1 MAPEYIEYPDTAP
14 NQRYRRYRGR
24 KRKHQKMISIETYQ
38 SSDPAMGSPTQD
50 EQALI
55 LAPGPSY
62 TASITWK
69 SPAVLQQE
77 EWERCKQRVRHL
89 APEHFRS
96 VAKPTFGPSEIFP
109 QNVSE
114 YIEHKK
120 GMMAMRES
128 ELLQSAARLK
138 EQIKA
143 WESIPPG
150 QRMIKPAFG
159 GKVFNDGLSPSLMQ
173 KTIWSEGGSTAD
185 WPSME
190 ELQWYGD
197 NRQSRLARTKCGRF
211 LPPPRVPMGP
221 EVPFL
226 DRPIIKPNTF
236 DETGPIFSTG
246 PRPDYAERHNMIMN
260 NDAAFEKKGK
270 ELLGAD
276 LMEEVGEWKEPFV
289 PDWQQALAKGDG
301 NRVNKPNE
309 RAHNQAQGETKQDAM
324 KLRQNTVQGMH
335 QPMQTNMDLG
345 GQQAMYQGGYPGMYH
360 GAYAGTGQNMAQ
372 GVQPEMN
379 LGPTPA
385 MTWGVEPGLA
395 LSSAPAMAQGGYP
408 NANAYAYAMTQGTQ
422 VGDCPNGNQNMY
434 NVVRPVMDPNMYT
447 GLYAGTAQSM
457 HMGAYPDTSHNPH
470 PSMAQGLHQ
479 HGAFNPNFASEQHQ
493 AMGQQP
499 GTGVTWPQG
508 GQWH

>member
-1 MAPEYIEYPDTAP
+1 MPPEYIEYPDTAP
-14 NQRYRRYRGR
+14 NQRTRRGRGR
-24 KRKHQKMISIETYQ
+24 KRKHQKMISIESYQ
-38 SSDPAMGSPTQD
+38 SSDTAMASPTQD
-50 EQALI
+50 QQALI

-69 SPAVLQQE
+69 SPAVLQKE

-89 APEHFRS
+89 APEQFRS

-109 QNVSE
+109 QNVRE

-120 GMMAMRES
+120 GMLAMREG

-138 EQIKA
+138 DQIKA

-159 GKVFNDGLSPSLMQ
+159 GKVFSDGLSPVLMQ
-173 KTIWSEGGSTAD
+173 KTIWCEGGGSAD

-211 LPPPRVPMGP
+211 LPPPRVSMGP

-226 DRPIIKPNTF
+226 DRPIIKPNAF

-260 NDAAFEKKGK
+260 NDATFEKKGR
-270 ELLGAD
+270 EWLGAD
-276 LMEEVGEWKEPFV
+276 LMEEVGEWKPPFV

-309 RAHNQAQGETKQDAM
+309 RAHNQAQEGETKQGTM
-324 KLRQNTVQGMH
+324 KLQQNIVQGMH
-335 QPMQTNMDLG
+335 QPMQTNMDLA
-345 GQQAMYQGGYPGMYH
+345 GQQAMYQGVYPVMYY

-372 GVQPEMN
+372 GVRPDMS

-385 MTWGVEPGLA
+385 MAWGVEPGLA
-395 LSSAPAMAQGGYP
+395 LSSAQGVAQGVYP
-408 NANAYAYAMTQGTQ
+408 NAYAFAMTQGTQ
-422 VGDCPNGNQNMY
+422 EGLYPNGNQNMY
-434 NVVRPVMDPNMYT
+434 NVDHRAMDPNMYT
-447 GLYAGTAQSM
+447 GLGAGMAQTM
-457 HMGAYPDTSHNPH
+457 HMGAYPDTSHNTH

-479 HGAFNPNFASEQHQ
+479 QGALNTNFVSEQQ
-493 AMGQQP
+493 QGTGQQP
-499 GTGVTWPQG
+499 GTGLTWPQG